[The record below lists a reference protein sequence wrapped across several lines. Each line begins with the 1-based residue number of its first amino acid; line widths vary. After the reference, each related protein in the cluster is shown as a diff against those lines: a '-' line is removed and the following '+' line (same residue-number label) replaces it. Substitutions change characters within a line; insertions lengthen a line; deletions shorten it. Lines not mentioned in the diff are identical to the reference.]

1 MIKYHLCQ
9 RNWSLKFSGLHWVN
23 HRSAGSWRRRSNNMG
38 DTPFITVEGPI
49 GVGKTS
55 LAKAISERFQFA
67 LLKEIV
73 DENPFLGKFYE
84 NIEEWSFQTE
94 MFFLCNRYKQL
105 GDINTHYLSKNKAVV
120 ADYHIFKNLIFATR
134 TLNADEYQKYFSIY
148 QILTEDMPKPNV
160 IIYLNASL
168 DTLIKRIKM
177 RGREVEKNIS
187 PLYLEQL
194 SIDYENAL
202 TSFEKEHPEIPVL
215 RFNGDELDFVKN
227 EEDLNQIIEKLSLS
241 LKTNSWTNKI

>member
-1 MIKYHLCQ
+1 ME
-9 RNWSLKFSGLHWVN
+9 G
-23 HRSAGSWRRRSNNMG
+23 
-38 DTPFITVEGPI
+38 TPFITVEGPI

-55 LAKAISERFQFA
+55 LAKAISDQFKFT

-105 GDINTHYLSKNKAVV
+105 GDIHGQFLSRKKPVI
-120 ADYHIFKNLIFATR
+120 ADYHIFKNLIFAER
-134 TLNADEYQKYFSIY
+134 TLNKEEYQKYYKIY
-148 QILTEDMPKPNV
+148 QILTANMPKPNV

-168 DTLIKRIKM
+168 ETLLNRIQL

-194 SIDYENAL
+194 SIDYENAML
-202 TSFEKEHPEIPVL
+202 KFEKLHPEIPVL
-215 RFNGDELDFVKN
+215 RFSGDEIDFVKKEQDLTLILDTLSNHVKKGARTHELSN
-227 EEDLNQIIEKLSLS
+227 EI
-241 LKTNSWTNKI
+241 

>member
-1 MIKYHLCQ
+1 VQ
-9 RNWSLKFSGLHWVN
+9 AVGEGGL
-23 HRSAGSWRRRSNNMG
+23 AMG

-55 LAKAISERFQFA
+55 LAKAISEQFQFA

-73 DENPFLGKFYE
+73 DENPFLGKFYD

-94 MFFLCNRYKQL
+94 MFFLCNRFKQL
-105 GDINTHYLSKNKAVV
+105 GDINTHYLSQNQSVV
-120 ADYHIFKNLIFATR
+120 ADYHIFKNLIFAQR
-134 TLNADEYQKYFSIY
+134 TLNPEEYQKYYKIY

-168 DTLIKRIKM
+168 DTLLKRIKL

-194 SIDYENAL
+194 SIDYENAIAI
-202 TSFEKEHPEIPVL
+202 FEKEHPEIPVL
-215 RFNGDELDFVKN
+215 RFSGDELDFVQN
-227 EEDLNQIIEKLSLS
+227 ENDLNHIIEKLTLS
-241 LKTNSWTNKI
+241 LKTCSWTNI

>member
-1 MIKYHLCQ
+1 LQAVGEGGH
-9 RNWSLKFSGLHWVN
+9 
-23 HRSAGSWRRRSNNMG
+23 AMG
-38 DTPFITVEGPI
+38 YTPFITVEGPI

-55 LAKAISERFQFA
+55 LAKAISDHFNFA
-67 LLKEIV
+67 LLREIV
-73 DENPFLGKFYE
+73 DENPFLGKFYD

-105 GDINTHYLSKNKAVV
+105 GDINTHYLSKNKSVV
-120 ADYHIFKNLIFATR
+120 ADYHILKNLIFAQR
-134 TLNADEYQKYFSIY
+134 SLSSDEYDKYYKIY
-148 QILTEDMPKPNV
+148 QLLTVDMPRPNV

-168 DTLIKRIKM
+168 DTLLTRIKL

-194 SIDYENAL
+194 SLDYEQ
-202 TSFEKEHPEIPVL
+202 TITEFERTHPEIPVL

-227 EEDLNQIIEKLSLS
+227 DEDLEFIIKKLTHS
-241 LKTNSWTNKI
+241 LKNNSTTNTI

>member
-1 MIKYHLCQ
+1 
-9 RNWSLKFSGLHWVN
+9 
-23 HRSAGSWRRRSNNMG
+23 MG
-38 DTPFITVEGPI
+38 VTPFITVEGPI

-55 LAKAISERFQFA
+55 LAKAISEQFHFA

-105 GDINTHYLSKNKAVV
+105 GDINTHFISKNRSVV
-120 ADYHIFKNLIFATR
+120 ADYHILKNLIFAER
-134 TLNADEYQKYFSIY
+134 TLNNDEYQKYLKIY

-168 DTLIKRIKM
+168 DTLLKRIKK

-194 SIDYENAL
+194 SIDYENTIAL
-202 TSFEKEHPEIPVL
+202 FEKEHPEIPVL
-215 RFNGDELDFVKN
+215 RFSGDELDFVQS
-227 EEDLNQIIEKLSLS
+227 EQDLNYIFQKLATSLQEIS
-241 LKTNSWTNKI
+241 FANNILLNGGC

>member
-1 MIKYHLCQ
+1 MVY
-9 RNWSLKFSGLHWVN
+9 
-23 HRSAGSWRRRSNNMG
+23 
-38 DTPFITVEGPI
+38 TPFITVEGPI

-55 LAKAISERFQFA
+55 LAKAISNHFNFA

-105 GDINTHYLSKNKAVV
+105 GDINTHYLSKNQSVV
-120 ADYHIFKNLIFATR
+120 ADYHIFKNLIFAQR
-134 TLNADEYQKYFSIY
+134 TLSQDEYQKYFKIY

-168 DTLIKRIKM
+168 DTLLKRIKI

-194 SIDYENAL
+194 SLDYEQAM
-202 TSFEKEHPEIPVL
+202 TSFEHAHPDIPVL
-215 RFNGDELDFVKN
+215 RFNGDELDFVQN
-227 EEDLNQIIEKLSLS
+227 EEDLTFIIKKLTQSLNNS
-241 LKTNSWTNKI
+241 STTNIR